1 MEPIQYD
8 VTEILSDLGI
18 NYRLEGSPRKINGF
32 SSIEEATDH
41 DLSFCSYK
49 GVEAISSISKSA
61 AALILC
67 NSSMQG
73 AIWPTAGRGLIFID
87 DPRIAFIKI
96 VNYLQKKEK
105 VSAISQHAVISKNAK
120 IGPNCQI
127 GAFTL
132 IGDNC
137 IIEDNAIIHDRVS
150 LIRNCKMGQNCIV
163 WSGVTIGADGFGFER
178 LPNGQIER
186 FPHLKGVIIGNNVEI
201 CPNSAIARGSLSDT
215 KIGDET
221 KIDALVSIAHNVQVG
236 KRCLVTE
243 GAIIGG
249 SVKIGDECWLGLNS
263 TIKQKV
269 KIGNNVLV
277 AAGACVLHDV
287 PDEDI
292 VGGVPAK
299 SIKDKVSSD
308 RLFMMAGQKK

>member
-73 AIWPTAGRGLIFID
+73 AIWPTAGRGLIFIA
-87 DPRIAFIKI
+87 DPRIDFIKI

-132 IGDNC
+132 IGD
-137 IIEDNAIIHDRVS
+137 
-150 LIRNCKMGQNCIV
+150 K
-163 WSGVTIGADGFGFER
+163 
-178 LPNGQIER
+178 
-186 FPHLKGVIIGNNVEI
+186 
-201 CPNSAIARGSLSDT
+201 
-215 KIGDET
+215 T

-308 RLFMMAGQKK
+308 RLFMMAG